1 MAFTVYIIQS
11 DRTARYYVGHAEERD
26 DRVRQH
32 NAGES
37 KSTRHGIPWKLVHS
51 EDFLTRSEATMR
63 ESKIKKSGIARYL
76 RLINEPEK
84 SVARSTEN
92 PVDCKMIVT

>member
-26 DRVRQH
+26 DRVRQ
-32 NAGES
+32 
-37 KSTRHGIPWKLVHS
+37 
-51 EDFLTRSEATMR
+51 
-63 ESKIKKSGIARYL
+63 
-76 RLINEPEK
+76 LITKPDK

-92 PVDCKMIVT
+92 PVACKIIVT